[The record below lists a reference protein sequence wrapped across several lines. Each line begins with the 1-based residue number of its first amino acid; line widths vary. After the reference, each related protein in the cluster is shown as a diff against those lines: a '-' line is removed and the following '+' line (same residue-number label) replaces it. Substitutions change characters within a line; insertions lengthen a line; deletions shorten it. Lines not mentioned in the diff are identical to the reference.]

1 MKYESDRDRANVIV
15 LLRKTLLHVFCISID
30 LDLILEAYECLYKM

>member
-15 LLRKTLLHVFCISID
+15 PLRKALVHVFCISID
-30 LDLILEAYECLYKM
+30 LDLILKAYEGLYNL